1 MNLESKAQEEI
12 FPDPQFKPTMF
23 AWDLDNQGFY
33 FSVTRTSDYLNEA
46 LGADFLYYYDLKTKN
61 YTEVNLDW
69 DWGLFYLGFQ
79 ARSDGFIASLANGA
93 RPKWRRYYRK
103 GKTYEYQDLEGKH
116 AANLY
121 RLVLHRTKDIAIY
134 QFTTASTP
142 PQWYLGRLQ
151 GHLLQPEQ
159 TLIELNS
166 HLNNKIIAKT
176 EVIRWVGALNEE
188 IEGILYY
195 PHHYQPGKRYPLI
208 LMIHSG
214 PTGVDMDA
222 FRESWAAYPNLMAQR
237 GAFILRPN
245 YHGSGGYGQKFAE
258 SIKGHY
264 YEYELPDMIKGINYL
279 VRKGLVDPK
288 QVAAMGWSSGGI
300 LTVALSVW
308 TNRIKTA
315 GVG

>member
-1 MNLESKAQEEI
+1 MVS
-12 FPDPQFKPTMF
+12 
-23 AWDLDNQGFY
+23 
-33 FSVTRTSDYLNEA
+33 RTL
-46 LGADFLYYYDLKTKN
+46 
-61 YTEVNLDW
+61 
-69 DWGLFYLGFQ
+69 
-79 ARSDGFIASLANGA
+79 A
-93 RPKWRRYYRK
+93 RPY
-103 GKTYEYQDLEGKH
+103 
-116 AANLY
+116 
-121 RLVLHRTKDIAIY
+121 
-134 QFTTASTP
+134 
-142 PQWYLGRLQ
+142 
-151 GHLLQPEQ
+151 
-159 TLIELNS
+159 S

>member
-46 LGADFLYYYDLKTKN
+46 PGADFLYYYDLKTKN

-151 GHLLQPEQ
+151 GHGQPLGKNAWMPEDQ
-159 TLIELNS
+159 KTKETPPLNYIG
-166 HLNNKIIAKT
+166 LRVVK
-176 EVIRWVGALNEE
+176 EIRVKKE
-188 IEGILYY
+188 
-195 PHHYQPGKRYPLI
+195 P
-208 LMIHSG
+208 S
-214 PTGVDMDA
+214 
-222 FRESWAAYPNLMAQR
+222 
-237 GAFILRPN
+237 
-245 YHGSGGYGQKFAE
+245 
-258 SIKGHY
+258 
-264 YEYELPDMIKGINYL
+264 
-279 VRKGLVDPK
+279 
-288 QVAAMGWSSGGI
+288 
-300 LTVALSVW
+300 
-308 TNRIKTA
+308 
-315 GVG
+315 